1 MSGNL
6 LFSHKV
12 SLNEPMNAWTVIAII
27 AGAIAIVLIV
37 FIIVKLR
44 KRMGVK

>member
-12 SLNEPMNAWTVIAII
+12 TLNEPMNAWTVIAII
-27 AGAIAIVLIV
+27 AGVVVVVLVV
-37 FIIVKLR
+37 FIIIKLR
-44 KRMGVK
+44 KRIGVK